1 MPVDT
6 NEKYCLAWN
15 EFQKTVSESFG
26 ELRNEEDLCDVT
38 LISDDLVF
46 ITAHK
51 VVLSASSVFFKSLMK
66 CRINKKVLLNIF
78 TALNINYFHCSLI
91 KEL

>member
-26 ELRNEEDLCDVT
+26 ELRNEEDYCDVS
-38 LISDDLVF
+38 LVSDD
-46 ITAHK
+46 
-51 VVLSASSVFFKSLMK
+51 
-66 CRINKKVLLNIF
+66 
-78 TALNINYFHCSLI
+78 
-91 KEL
+91 